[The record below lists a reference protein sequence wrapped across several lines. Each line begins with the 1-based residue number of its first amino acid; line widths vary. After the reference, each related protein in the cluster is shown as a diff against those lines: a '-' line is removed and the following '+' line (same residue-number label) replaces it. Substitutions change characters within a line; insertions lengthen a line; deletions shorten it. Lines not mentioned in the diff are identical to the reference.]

1 MLMANK
7 IGSNISQIVSSKAGF
22 LEGECSFFGPF
33 LQLNCQGGNIAV
45 SLFCLLKGLGHSL
58 HFDQRR
64 KDVKAHTGQLLRGAG
79 MKVNLDLQ
87 STRRLGFMRMSHS
100 KQVSLQQ
107 QRNGHTEHSTCHSL
121 SL

>member
-7 IGSNISQIVSSKAGF
+7 IGSNISQVVSKAGI
-22 LEGECSFFGPF
+22 LEGECPFFVPF
-33 LQLNCQGGNIAV
+33 LQLNCQGGNVAV

-58 HFDQRR
+58 HLDRRR
-64 KDVKAHTGQLLRGAG
+64 KDVKAHTGQLLSGAG

-87 STRRLGFMRMSHS
+87 STRRLGLMRLSHS
-100 KQVSLQQ
+100 KQVNLPP
-107 QRNGHTEHSTCHSL
+107 QRGVQTEHSTCHSL